1 MEKSAKKGSELA
13 EKSNRTAKNML
24 NNIEVAAIGIEAD
37 IPVGEY
43 LI

>member
-13 EKSNRTAKNML
+13 ERSNQAVENML
-24 NNIEVAAIGIEAD
+24 NNIKVAAIGIEAD